1 MVLPRGLRPGAHAL
15 HCRAAMSKKLKQ
27 RLRAHRE
34 QKGTDGAFAERLL
47 EGVATIERE
56 FEGEQRERL
65 LALVDETFE
74 RHLQIR
80 QTTTRARIALEQVR
94 ADHERLFGLLTL
106 IVSPPGSEALH

>member
-1 MVLPRGLRPGAHAL
+1 
-15 HCRAAMSKKLKQ
+15 MSEKLKK

-34 QKGTDGAFAERLL
+34 QGGFEGTFADRLL

-56 FEGEQRERL
+56 FDGEQRERL
-65 LALVDETFE
+65 LALVDETYE

-80 QTTTRARIALEQVR
+80 QNTARAQIALEQLR
-94 ADHERLFGLLTL
+94 ADQEQLLGLLKL

>member
-1 MVLPRGLRPGAHAL
+1 V
-15 HCRAAMSKKLKQ
+15 SEKLKK
-27 RLRAHRE
+27 RLRAQRE
-34 QKGTDGAFAERLL
+34 HEGSNGAFAERLL

-80 QTTTRARIALEQVR
+80 QSTARAQVALEQLR
-94 ADHERLFGLLTL
+94 ADQERLFGLLKLILTRPESSTL
-106 IVSPPGSEALH
+106 H

>member
-1 MVLPRGLRPGAHAL
+1 
-15 HCRAAMSKKLKQ
+15 MSEKLKK

-34 QKGTDGAFAERLL
+34 HEGSNGAFAERLL

-56 FEGEQRERL
+56 FDGEQRERL

-80 QTTTRARIALEQVR
+80 QNAARARISLERLR
-94 ADHERLFGLLTL
+94 ADQERLFELLKL
-106 IVSPPGSEALH
+106 IMARPGSSALH